1 MDSDVVNESEFV
13 RHVECEECGSRDNA
27 AEYSDGHTYCFGC
40 AAYQHGDGV
49 EAPKRVSTIRSVQ
62 LIPGEYKHLSK
73 RKLTE
78 QTCRKFGYQVGQ
90 YNGQT
95 VHLATYRDK
104 KGQAVAQKIRTKDKN
119 FSIYGDAKAMT
130 LFGSHLWSNG
140 KKLVVCEGEIDCMT
154 VSQVQG
160 HKWPTVSVPNGAQ
173 SAKKALVNNYDY
185 LEGFQEIVLLFDDD
199 EAGRQA
205 QLECAEV
212 LPVGKVK
219 LASMAPY
226 KDPNDAL
233 LAGDANAVIQAI
245 FQARDYR
252 PDGIVTAADL
262 RSVIGVADAVSAI
275 SYPYVLLND
284 ITKGLRAGSLVTIAA
299 GSGVGK
305 STFVRE
311 IAYRVHMDGF
321 PVGMMMLEE
330 TTKRT
335 VEGLVGIHLNKN
347 ITVDPEETNREEV
360 LDAFDE
366 LTKDQQFYL
375 FDHFGSTDMQ
385 TITNRIRYMVKGL
398 GCKVVF
404 LDHISMLASGS
415 LSHGVADERRFVDD
429 IMTTL
434 RTLVQELDICLVVVS
449 HLRRPQGDKGHE
461 GGAQVALSQL
471 RGSHAVAQ
479 LADTCIGLNVDPE
492 DPTSGKRFVTILKNR
507 HTGEVGPAGVLKY
520 ARKAGRLHELTE
532 FEDTEEAY

>member
-1 MDSDVVNESEFV
+1 MQNQESDSEFV
-13 RHVECEECGSRDNA
+13 RHIECEECGSRDNA
-27 AEYSDGHTYCFGC
+27 AEYTDGHTYCFGC

-49 EAPKRVSTIRSVQ
+49 DAPKRVSTIKSVQ

-73 RKLTE
+73 RKLNE
-78 QTCRKFGYQVGQ
+78 QTCRKFGYQIGQ
-90 YNGQT
+90 YNGET
-95 VHLATYRDK
+95 VHLATYRNN
-104 KGQAVAQKIRTKDKN
+104 KGQAVAQKIRTRDKK

-140 KKLVVCEGEIDCMT
+140 KKLVVCEGEIDAMT

-173 SAKKALVNNYDY
+173 SAKKALINNYEY
-185 LEGFQEIVLLFDDD
+185 LEGFDEIVLMFDDD

-219 LASMAPY
+219 LASMAPH

-245 FQARDYR
+245 FQAREYR
-252 PDGIVTAADL
+252 PDGIVAAADV

-311 IAYRVHMDGF
+311 IAYKVHMDGF
-321 PVGMMMLEE
+321 PVGMLMLEE

-347 ITVDPEETNREEV
+347 ITVDPEQTTREEV
-360 LDAFDE
+360 LDGFDE

-375 FDHFGSTDMQ
+375 FDHFGSTDML

-398 GCKVVF
+398 GCKVVV
-404 LDHISMLASGS
+404 LDHISLLVSGLTS
-415 LSHGVADERRFVDD
+415 QVSDERRLIDD
-429 IMTTL
+429 IMTKL
-434 RTLVQELDICLVVVS
+434 RVLVQELDICLLVVS
-449 HLRRPQGDKGHE
+449 HLRRPQGEVGHE
-461 GGAQVALSQL
+461 GGAKVSLSQL
-471 RGSHAVAQ
+471 RGSHAIAQ
-479 LADTCIGLNVDPE
+479 LADTCIGIQVDPE
-492 DPTSGKRFVTILKNR
+492 EPTSGRRFVTILKNR

-520 ARKAGRLHELTE
+520 DRRAGRLHELSE
-532 FEDTEEAY
+532 FTDIEEEEAY